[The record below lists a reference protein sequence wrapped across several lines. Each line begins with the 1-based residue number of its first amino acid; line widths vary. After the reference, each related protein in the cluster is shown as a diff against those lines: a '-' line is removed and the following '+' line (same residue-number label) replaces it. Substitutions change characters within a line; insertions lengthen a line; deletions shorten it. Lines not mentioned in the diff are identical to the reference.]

1 MFKIESGIPL
11 KVTGRGRAPTT
22 SFPLDEDKKTVESW
36 RRKFLNAKKRFVRD
50 HADADFRS
58 GVVND
63 EHGTGLRVWCT
74 A

>member
-1 MFKIESGIPL
+1 MIVYI
-11 KVTGRGRAPTT
+11 A
-22 SFPLDEDKKTVESW
+22 DKKTVESW
-36 RRKFLNAKKRFVRD
+36 RRKFLNAKKRFMRD
-50 HADADFRS
+50 HTDADFRS